1 MNAARSLFHEE
12 AVQVERHRL
21 LVVDDNTIL
30 LRLQGALLDNA
41 GYDVRRAV
49 SAEQA
54 LEILKEFEP
63 HLLLVDIQLP
73 GMDGLQFTTRLK
85 ADPFTCDIIVIA
97 MTAYSLDRDER
108 TARAAGCDGYIV
120 KPLDP
125 QTLPE
130 VIRGHLRARRPFS
143 GPRP

>member
-1 MNAARSLFHEE
+1 MNTARDLFVEE
-12 AVQVERHRL
+12 DTREARHRV

-30 LRLQGALLDNA
+30 LRLLGALLNNA
-41 GYDVRRAV
+41 GYDVRRAA
-49 SAEQA
+49 SAEDA

-63 HLLLVDIQLP
+63 HLLLVDIRLP
-73 GMDGLQFTTRLK
+73 GMDGLQLTARLK
-85 ADPFTCDIIVIA
+85 SDPFTRDIIVIA
-97 MTAYSLDRDER
+97 MTAYSLDSDER

-130 VIRGHLRARRPFS
+130 VVRGHLRARRPAS
-143 GPRP
+143 EPQT